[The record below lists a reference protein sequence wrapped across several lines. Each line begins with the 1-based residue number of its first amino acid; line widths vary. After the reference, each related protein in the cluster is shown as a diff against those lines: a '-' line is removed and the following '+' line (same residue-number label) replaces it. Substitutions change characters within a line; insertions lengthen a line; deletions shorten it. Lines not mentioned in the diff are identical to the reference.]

1 MSDTSLIRRELR
13 EGDLAMD
20 WDGDME
26 PAIDGAV
33 EHVARGI
40 HAQVWPGQRADVA
53 YVPVLVSE
61 RPGSGQLDAFL
72 VDLAVAVA
80 PRELVFVNVVNA
92 GLAGH
97 LEALGFRV
105 LAPEDAFDDGGSEA
119 RSARSLQVSL

>member
-1 MSDTSLIRRELR
+1 MTIRELR
-13 EGDLAMD
+13 AGDLALD
-20 WDGDME
+20 WDGEME
-26 PAIDGAV
+26 EAGEGHV
-33 EHVARGI
+33 EYVARGI

-72 VDLAVAVA
+72 AELVVAVA
-80 PRELVFVNVVNA
+80 PRELVFVNVVNP

-105 LAPEDAFDDGGSEA
+105 LTPEDAFEDEGSEA
-119 RSARSLQVSL
+119 AIALSLEASA